1 MPFLSSLNIG
11 GSGLSAQ
18 KTRMNIISQNIANA
32 STTRTENGE
41 TYRRKLVTLQE
52 DVLNDFGAVLEDEN
66 NRIQVSGVT
75 VAGVMDDMTDFKAVY
90 NPSHPDADENGY
102 VMMPNVD
109 TTTEM
114 VEMIEASRSY
124 EANVTAFNAIKLM
137 ATKALDIGK

>member
-32 STTRTENGE
+32 STTRAENGE

-75 VAGVMDDMTDFKAVY
+75 VAAVMDDMTDFKAVY

>member
-32 STTRTENGE
+32 STTRAENGE

>member
-75 VAGVMDDMTDFKAVY
+75 VAAVMDDMTDFKAVY